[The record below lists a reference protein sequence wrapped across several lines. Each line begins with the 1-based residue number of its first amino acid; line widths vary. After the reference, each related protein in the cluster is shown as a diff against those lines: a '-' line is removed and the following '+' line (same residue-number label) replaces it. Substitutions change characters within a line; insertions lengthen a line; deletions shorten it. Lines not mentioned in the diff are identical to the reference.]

1 MLLFII
7 CGAVAVAAIC
17 AYFAM
22 TLVPGAEHNAVEDR
36 LKTLVMNGANEA
48 DNRDNGTR
56 SLLVGSQ
63 FNDTKNWLEQSL
75 GSMPGLS
82 AYIEQADVKLAPV
95 QFIAICAGCF
105 VAGIVI
111 ALFLPISPVFAPI
124 IGFFLGVIPL
134 GWLMFKRKRRLDA
147 FGKQIPDALE
157 LLSRSLRSG
166 HSLGSGFSLVSSE
179 LPNPISGEFR
189 RVFEEQNL
197 GVPVEEALTAFA
209 TRVPNMDIRFFATAV
224 ILQRTTGGD
233 LAEILDKI
241 GRLVRERLQIHGQVQ
256 ALTGEGRLSGIVL
269 LALPPILFFVMLYL
283 NKDYVLTLFTDPLGK
298 KMLAFAVVMQIL
310 GALAIK
316 KIITIKV

>member
-7 CGAVAVAAIC
+7 CGAVAVAAVC

-22 TLVPGAEHNAVEDR
+22 TLVPGVENNAVEDR
-36 LKTLVMNGANEA
+36 LKTLVSSNDRELEKRN
-48 DNRDNGTR
+48 DNR
-56 SLLVGSQ
+56 SLLIGSQ
-63 FNDTKNWLEQSL
+63 FNDTKHWFEQTV
-75 GSMPGLS
+75 GSMPRLS
-82 AYIEQADVKLAPV
+82 AYIEQADVKLVPFQLV
-95 QFIAICAGCF
+95 GICAGCF
-105 VAGIVI
+105 AIGLMVV
-111 ALFLPISPVFAPI
+111 LVLPVSPVFAPLA
-124 IGFFLGVIPL
+124 GFVLSGLPM
-134 GWLMFKRKRRLDA
+134 GWLMFKRKKRLDT

-166 HSLGSGFSLVSSE
+166 HSLASGFSLVASE
-179 LPNPISGEFR
+179 LPQPISGEFTK
-189 RVFEEQNL
+189 VFEEQNL
-197 GVPVEEALTAFA
+197 GVPLEEAIGGLAD
-209 TRVPNMDIRFFATAV
+209 RVPNMDIRFFATAV

-269 LALPPILFFVMLYL
+269 LALPPILFLVMLYL

-298 KMLAFAVVMQIL
+298 KMLAFAVVTQLL